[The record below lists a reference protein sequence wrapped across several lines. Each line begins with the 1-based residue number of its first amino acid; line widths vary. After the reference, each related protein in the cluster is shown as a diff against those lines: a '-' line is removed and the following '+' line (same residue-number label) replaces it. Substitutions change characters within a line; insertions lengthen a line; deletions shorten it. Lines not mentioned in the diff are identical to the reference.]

1 MKFPLSF
8 GKIEIKYFIMI
19 GIAFSFQ
26 FLRKEYS
33 LYTEEKSKILG
44 NYSDNK
50 LLKSLLKY
58 IGFSLMIF
66 GDIILKKIIFKKEKE
81 EYSLKKTFSSKS
93 FNSKKEDSKHLIQKR
108 DILFIIIIAIS
119 HLGHEFIAILIKT
132 LWKSTYISIDEQY
145 VSIEFIFLFCTSF
158 FVFKL
163 KYYKHQYITIFII
176 IFLELFRLLIKEK
189 YKGEN
194 KYKDFL
200 QKTGLQIVRA
210 ILDSLFVSY
219 SKGLIEYKYFSPYKA
234 LYIFGFI
241 NGTLMLIIYIIISFT
256 PVDRDSKFC
265 SLTYKKKCYFDHFIS
280 IFKGF
285 TFTQFFGIFC
295 NMVSS
300 TGMQLIFNIISQ
312 DYTICHIFT
321 YYSISSLYE
330 LTKQKEREVLIFGII
345 SNIIE
350 ILITFVFLEIIIL
363 NFCGLNKN
371 VKINIEKRA
380 QQDINYIE
388 ENGRD
393 SNCGINDE
401 YEINYEDIEKGKKLE
416 KLNPLMPINDTE
428 EGNEE

>member
-1 MKFPLSF
+1 
-8 GKIEIKYFIMI
+8 
-19 GIAFSFQ
+19 
-26 FLRKEYS
+26 
-33 LYTEEKSKILG
+33 
-44 NYSDNK
+44 
-50 LLKSLLKY
+50 
-58 IGFSLMIF
+58 
-66 GDIILKKIIFKKEKE
+66 
-81 EYSLKKTFSSKS
+81 
-93 FNSKKEDSKHLIQKR
+93 
-108 DILFIIIIAIS
+108 
-119 HLGHEFIAILIKT
+119 
-132 LWKSTYISIDEQY
+132 
-145 VSIEFIFLFCTSF
+145 
-158 FVFKL
+158 
-163 KYYKHQYITIFII
+163 
-176 IFLELFRLLIKEK
+176 
-189 YKGEN
+189 
-194 KYKDFL
+194 
-200 QKTGLQIVRA
+200 
-210 ILDSLFVSY
+210 
-219 SKGLIEYKYFSPYKA
+219 
-234 LYIFGFI
+234 
-241 NGTLMLIIYIIISFT
+241 MLIIYIIISLT

-265 SLTYKKKCYFDHFIS
+265 SLTYKNKCYFDHFIS